1 MYVTQPEEKYILVS
15 IAEYFAAHMLVD
27 ANTRFLLF
35 VFFEGILC
43 FQMIYIALQWFF
55 VNSRKEY
62 PYYLAYIFCMALYTT
77 IVQEQE
83 LGFNLFHRID
93 PSAIQHFDRAIPLFA
108 YFLYYRF
115 ARNFA
120 DIEALIP
127 RLNRIII
134 RMEWLV
140 LGYVCFEL
148 CWAFAGGNRQI
159 SEHVFWFISAVLF
172 LSAVLFGGWIY
183 SKRNTIVNILIF
195 GAVVVNVGSLA
206 TVLMMYTTQSGL
218 YYWPEPLLP
227 LYLGIVVELLAFTTG
242 LAYKSKRIEQEKEIY
257 QKQLLS
263 ETEKNLVLS
272 HKISAMRHDI
282 AQEFHN
288 DLSASISGVAIYI
301 SMLKKALINEPDR
314 AQPLLEKANETLF
327 RISANVADIIWSL
340 NPGTQSIG
348 HVIERCKKMHTEE
361 LEPIGVQLIIE
372 ANGAIQGEK
381 LSIAGVRNMYLLLR
395 YFMADVAKM
404 GSAKKINVLLC
415 HKEQSVNIEALAQ
428 LGDTPESTPPLINE
442 NKINTCIGAM
452 GGTLVLSAERGRV
465 GIAASIPLT
474 NIRDFE

>member
-1 MYVTQPEEKYILVS
+1 MDTN
-15 IAEYFAAHMLVD
+15 A
-27 ANTRFLLF
+27 RFLLF
-35 VFFEGILC
+35 VFFEGVLC
-43 FQMIYIALQWFF
+43 FQMMYIALQWLF

-62 PYYLAYIFCMALYTT
+62 PYYLAYIFCMALYTV

-83 LGFNLFHRID
+83 LGFELLHRID
-93 PSAIQHFDRAIPLFA
+93 TNAIQHFDRAIPLFA

-115 ARNFA
+115 ARYFA
-120 DIEALIP
+120 DIETLIP
-127 RLNRIII
+127 RLNKIII

-148 CWAFAGGNRQI
+148 CWAFAGGDRKI
-159 SEHVFWFISAVLF
+159 SEYVFWLISAVLF
-172 LSAVLFGGWIY
+172 VSAVVFGGWLY

-195 GAVVVNVGSLA
+195 GAVIVNVGSLA
-206 TVLMMYTTQSGL
+206 TVLMIYSSQTGL
-218 YYWPEPLLP
+218 YDWPEPLLP

-257 QKQLLS
+257 QKQLLA
-263 ETEKNLVLS
+263 ETEKNLALS
-272 HKISAMRHDI
+272 HKISDMRHDI

-288 DLSASISGVAIYI
+288 DLSASISGVAIYL
-301 SMLKKALINEPDR
+301 SMLKRALINEPDH

-361 LEPIGVQLIIE
+361 LEPAGIQLII
-372 ANGAIQGEK
+372 AADGAIQSEK
-381 LSIAGVRNMYLLLR
+381 LSIAGVRNMYLVLR
-395 YFMADVAKM
+395 YFMADVTKM
-404 GSAKKINVLLC
+404 GSAKKIEVMLR
-415 HKEQSVNIEALAQ
+415 HKEQTVNIEALAQ
-428 LGDTPESTPPLINE
+428 LGDTPDSTPPLINE
-442 NKINTCIGAM
+442 NKINTCVAAM
-452 GGTLVLSAERGRV
+452 GGTLVLFTEKGKAW
-465 GIAASIPLT
+465 ITASIPLT